1 MSLPERHLSGIGQCL
16 DGHMK
21 ISLSTRKITG
31 LGTLALVTSLL
42 VSLLVPSAQAATYS
56 LPNAPTNVTSYLG
69 AKGVVVRWTPG
80 ADVEPGI
87 TGYVVS
93 AGAGSCP
100 IFVPAKNNNVVTMP
114 VVTGQPAGTPV
125 VQAVNAYG
133 FSKPAASKKSY
144 TAAELAT
151 VSSSN
156 NKAVQV
162 LQLSDLH
169 GAIEVGGSFGAP
181 LLVSNWN
188 ADRKANAAT
197 VAFTSGD
204 NIGAAPPISTEF
216 EEIPT
221 IETLNAM
228 KLDAGAFGNHEHDR
242 NLAHVQ
248 KIIGASDFRWIVSN
262 YDEGSL
268 SVLKSGTKQTKTF
281 TIIERGGLKIGV
293 VGSNTPETIEQVFPG
308 NLDYTDASGTKKTIT
323 INPGVTGINQ
333 AIVDAKAAG
342 ADIVIALLH
351 QGWQENAD
359 GVAKGVLNTMA
370 AQVKGAAA
378 IYGGHSHQTFASVI
392 PGSPRVAPVVIG
404 QTRNAGVEY
413 TRTQICMKFGKVV
426 GQSIEHVL
434 KAASATINTGT
445 LSTVT
450 TQDVAAAAMVKKYKD
465 QLSAKLDIK
474 IGQVSGVFPRGGSPA
489 VERSGE
495 TPMGN
500 YIADLMRAKYKTD
513 FAIQNGGGIRDTFP
527 AKTYIPANTALVRTG
542 SGPLDVTLGDAL
554 TVYPFGNQ
562 IATTVVTG
570 ENLWKAL
577 ENGVGGN
584 FPGDGRFPQVSG
596 LKYSFDASKPIGSR
610 IVEVTKLNGAAIAK
624 DSKEYTLT
632 TLDFLIYGGDG
643 YANVF
648 SPSQAKVKGA
658 LLDVF
663 VDALKADMAAGKVTQ
678 VPAADGRIKKVG

>member
-1 MSLPERHLSGIGQCL
+1 MNKTLS
-16 DGHMK
+16 
-21 ISLSTRKITG
+21 SRKVFS
-31 LGTLALVTSLL
+31 LGTIALATSLL
-42 VSLLVPSAQAATYS
+42 VSLLVPTAQAATFS
-56 LPNAPTNVTSYLG
+56 LPNAPTSVTSYLG
-69 AKGVVVRWTPG
+69 ANGVVVRWIPG
-80 ADVEPGI
+80 ENVDPGV

-93 AGAGSCP
+93 AGVGSCP
-100 IFVPAKNNNVVTMP
+100 IFVPAKNNTVVTMP
-114 VVTGQPAGTPV
+114 VVIGQPAGIPV
-125 VQAVNAYG
+125 VRAVNAYG
-133 FSKPAASKKSY
+133 FSKPTASNKSY
-144 TAAELAT
+144 TAAQLAT
-151 VSSSN
+151 VAN
-156 NKAVQV
+156 AGNKAVQV

-169 GAIEVGGSFGAP
+169 GAIEVGNSFGAP

-188 ADRKANAAT
+188 ADRTANPAT

-216 EEIPT
+216 EELPT

-242 NLAHVQ
+242 NLAHLQ
-248 KIIGASDFRWIVSN
+248 KVIGASDFQWVVSN
-262 YDEGSL
+262 YNPDSL
-268 SVLKSGTKQTKTF
+268 DALKSGTKQAKSF
-281 TIIERGGLKIGV
+281 TIIERGGVKIGV
-293 VGSNTPETIEQVFPG
+293 VGANTPETIEQVFPG
-308 NLDYTDASGTKKTIT
+308 NLDYTDASGAKKTIT
-323 INPGVTGINQ
+323 IDPGVSGVNQ

-342 ADIVIALLH
+342 AEIVIALIH

-359 GVAKGVLNTMA
+359 GGAKGVLNTMA
-370 AQVKGAAA
+370 AQIKGAAA
-378 IYGGHSHQTFASVI
+378 IYGGHSHQTFATVI
-392 PGSPRVAPVVIG
+392 PGTSRVAPVVIG
-404 QTRNAGVEY
+404 QTRNSGVEY
-413 TRTQICMKFGKVV
+413 TRTQICMKYGKVV

-434 KAASATINTGT
+434 KAASTTINTGVV
-445 LSTVT
+445 STVT

-465 QLSAKLDIK
+465 QLTVRLDIK
-474 IGQVSGVFPRGGSPA
+474 IGQVSGVFPRGGVPA

-513 FAIQNGGGIRDTFP
+513 FVIQNGGGIRDTFP
-527 AKTYIPANTALVRTG
+527 AKNYIPVNPALVRTG
-542 SGPLDVTLGDAL
+542 TGPLDVTLGDAL

-584 FPGDGRFPQVSG
+584 YPGDGRFPQISG
-596 LKYSFDASKPIGSR
+596 FKFSFDASKPIGSR
-610 IVEVTKLNGAAIAK
+610 IVSVTKLDGTAIAK

-643 YANVF
+643 YVNVF
-648 SPSQAKVKGA
+648 SPTKAKVQGA

-663 VDALKADMAAGKVTQ
+663 TDALKADMAAGKVTQ
-678 VPAADGRIKKVG
+678 VPVADGRIKKVG

>member
-1 MSLPERHLSGIGQCL
+1 MNKTLSN
-16 DGHMK
+16 
-21 ISLSTRKITG
+21 RKIFS
-31 LGTLALVTSLL
+31 LGTIALATSLL
-42 VSLLVPSAQAATYS
+42 VSLVVPTAQAVTYS
-56 LPNAPTNVTSYLG
+56 LPNAPTNVTSYIG

-100 IFVPAKNNNVVTMP
+100 IFVPAKAHNVVTMP
-114 VVTGQPAGTPV
+114 VVVGQPAGRPV

-133 FSKPAASKKSY
+133 FSKPAASNKSY
-144 TAAELAT
+144 TAAELAV

-169 GAIEVGGSFGAP
+169 GAIEVGNSFGAP
-181 LLVSNWN
+181 LLVSNFD

-216 EEIPT
+216 EELPT

-248 KIIGASDFRWIVSN
+248 KVIGASDFQWVVSN
-262 YDEGSL
+262 YNTDSL
-268 SVLKSGTKQTKTF
+268 AALKSGTKQAKTY
-281 TIIERGGLKIGV
+281 TIIERAGLKIGV
-293 VGSNTPETIEQVFPG
+293 VGANTPETIEQVFPG
-308 NLDYTDASGTKKTIT
+308 NLDYTDASGAKKTIT

-342 ADIVIALLH
+342 ADLVIALIH

-370 AQVKGAAA
+370 AQIKGAAA
-378 IYGGHSHQTFASVI
+378 IYGGHSHQTFATVI
-392 PGSPRVAPVVIG
+392 PSSPRVAPVVLG

-434 KAASATINTGT
+434 KAAAPTINTGVV
-445 LSTVT
+445 STVT
-450 TQDVAAAAMVKKYKD
+450 TQDVAAAALVKKYKD
-465 QLSAKLDIK
+465 QLSVRLDIK
-474 IGQVSGVFPRGGSPA
+474 IGQVSGVFPRGGTPA

-527 AKTYIPANTALVRTG
+527 ARTYIPANTALVRTG
-542 SGPLDVTLGDAL
+542 TGPLDVTLGDAL

-596 LKYSFDASKPIGSR
+596 FKYSFDSSKPIGSR
-610 IVEVTKLNGAAIAK
+610 IVEVTELDGTPIAK

-643 YANVF
+643 YLNVF

>member
-1 MSLPERHLSGIGQCL
+1 MKTKTHKSL
-16 DGHMK
+16 
-21 ISLSTRKITG
+21 G
-31 LGTLALVTSLL
+31 LGTIALVTSLL
-42 VSLLVPSAQAATYS
+42 VSLLVPSAQANTYS
-56 LPNAPTNVTSYLG
+56 LPNAPTNVTSHLS
-69 AKGVVVRWTPG
+69 ARGVVVEWTP
-80 ADVEPGI
+80 ATDVQPAV

-93 AGAGSCP
+93 AGPGSCP
-100 IFVPAKNNNVVTMP
+100 IFVPAKNRNFITMP
-114 VVTGQPAGTPV
+114 VVVGQPAGTPV

-133 FSKPAASKKSY
+133 FSKPALSNRSY
-144 TAAELAT
+144 TKEQLAKSASP
-151 VSSSN
+151 V

-169 GAIEVGGSFGAP
+169 GAIEVGTSFGAP
-181 LLVSNWN
+181 LLVSNWE
-188 ADRKANAAT
+188 ADRKANPVT

-216 EEIPT
+216 EELPT
-221 IETLNAM
+221 IETLNSM
-228 KLDAGAFGNHEHDR
+228 KLDVATFGNHEHDR
-242 NLAHVQ
+242 NLAHLQ
-248 KIIGASDFRWIVSN
+248 KVIGASDFQWVVSN
-262 YDEGSL
+262 YNAESL
-268 SVLKSGTKQTKTF
+268 AALKSGTKQAKNF
-281 TIIERGGLKIGV
+281 TIVDRGGVKIGV

-308 NLDYTDASGTKKTIT
+308 NLDYTDASGAKKTIT
-323 INPGVTGINQ
+323 INPGVAGINQ
-333 AIVDAKAAG
+333 AIKDAKAAG
-342 ADIVIALLH
+342 ADIVLAIIH

-359 GVAKGVLNTMA
+359 GIAKGVLNSMA
-370 AQVKGAAA
+370 SEIKGAAA

-392 PGSPRVAPVVIG
+392 PGNVRVAPVVIG

-413 TRTQICMKFGKVV
+413 TRTQICMKYGKVV

-434 KAASATINTGT
+434 KSASATINTGT

-450 TQDVAAAAMVKKYKD
+450 TQDVAAAALVKKYKD
-465 QLSAKLDIK
+465 QLTSKLDVK
-474 IGQVSGVFPRGGSPA
+474 IGQVSGVFPRGGTPA

-527 AKTYIPANTALVRTG
+527 AKTYIPANTSLVRTG

-584 FPGDGRFPQVSG
+584 YPGDGRFPQISG
-596 LKYSFDASKPIGSR
+596 FNFSFDASKPVGSR
-610 IVEVTKLNGAAIAK
+610 IVAVTKLDGTAIAK

-632 TLDFLIYGGDG
+632 TLDFVIYGGDG
-643 YANVF
+643 YVNVF
-648 SPSQAKVKGA
+648 TPSKAKVKGA
-658 LLDVF
+658 LLDLF

-678 VPAADGRIKKVG
+678 LPVADGRIKKVG

>member
-1 MSLPERHLSGIGQCL
+1 MNRTLLA
-16 DGHMK
+16 
-21 ISLSTRKITG
+21 RKIRS
-31 LGTLALVTSLL
+31 LGTIALATSLL
-42 VSLLVPSAQAATYS
+42 VSLLVPTAQANTFS
-56 LPNAPTNVTSYLG
+56 LPNAPTSVTSYIG
-69 AKGVVVRWTPG
+69 ASGVVVRWIPG
-80 ADVEPGI
+80 ADVNPGI

-93 AGAGSCP
+93 AGPGSCP
-100 IFVPAKNNNVVTMP
+100 IFVPARNNNVVTMP
-114 VVTGQPAGTPV
+114 VVIGQPAGTPV
-125 VQAVNAYG
+125 VRAVNAYG
-133 FSKPAASKKSY
+133 FSKPTASSKSY
-144 TAAELAT
+144 TAAQLAT
-151 VSSSN
+151 VANPN

-169 GAIEVGGSFGAP
+169 GAIEVGNSFGAP
-181 LLVSNWN
+181 LLVSNWD
-188 ADRKANAAT
+188 ADRKANVAT

-216 EEIPT
+216 EELPT

-242 NLAHVQ
+242 NLAHLQ
-248 KIIGASDFRWIVSN
+248 KVIGASDFQWVVSN
-262 YDEGSL
+262 YNADSL
-268 SVLKSGTKQTKTF
+268 DVLKSGTKQAKTY
-281 TIIERGGLKIGV
+281 TIIERGGVKIGV
-293 VGSNTPETIEQVFPG
+293 VGANTPETIEQVFPG
-308 NLDYTDASGTKKTIT
+308 NLDYTDAAGAKKTIT
-323 INPGVTGINQ
+323 IDPGVTGVNQ

-342 ADIVIALLH
+342 AEIVIALIH
-351 QGWQENAD
+351 QGWQENSD
-359 GVAKGVLNTMA
+359 GGAKGVLNTMA
-370 AQVKGAAA
+370 AQIKGAAA
-378 IYGGHSHQTFASVI
+378 IYGGHSHQTFATVI
-392 PGSPRVAPVVIG
+392 PGTTRVAPVVIG
-404 QTRNAGVEY
+404 QTRNSGVEY
-413 TRTQICMKFGKVV
+413 TRTQICIKNGKVV

-434 KAASATINTGT
+434 KSASTTINTGV

-465 QLSAKLDIK
+465 QLTVRLDIK
-474 IGQVSGVFPRGGSPA
+474 IGQVSGVFPRGGTPA

-500 YIADLMRAKYKTD
+500 FIADLMRAKYKTD

-527 AKTYIPANTALVRTG
+527 AKTYVPVNPALVRTG
-542 SGPLDVTLGDAL
+542 TGPLDVTLGDAL
-554 TVYPFGNQ
+554 TVFPFGNQ
-562 IATTVVTG
+562 IATTTVTG

-596 LKYSFDASKPIGSR
+596 FKFSFDASKPIGSR
-610 IVEVTKLNGAAIAK
+610 IVEVTKLDGTAIAK

-632 TLDFLIYGGDG
+632 TLDFVIYGGDG
-643 YANVF
+643 YVNVF
-648 SPSQAKVKGA
+648 SPAQAKVQGA

>member
-1 MSLPERHLSGIGQCL
+1 MDKTLSSRRIF
-16 DGHMK
+16 
-21 ISLSTRKITG
+21 SW
-31 LGTLALVTSLL
+31 GTIALATSLL
-42 VSLLVPSAQAATYS
+42 VSLLVPTAQAVTYS
-56 LPNAPTNVTSYLG
+56 LPNAPTSVTSYIG
-69 AKGVVVRWTPG
+69 AKGVVVRWIPG
-80 ADVEPGI
+80 DSVEPGI

-100 IFVPAKNNNVVTMP
+100 IFVPAKNNTVVTMP
-114 VVTGQPAGTPV
+114 VVVGQPAGTPV
-125 VQAVNAYG
+125 VRAVNAYG
-133 FSKPAASKKSY
+133 FSKPTASKKSY

-151 VSSSN
+151 VANSG

-169 GAIEVGGSFGAP
+169 GAIEVGNSFGAP

-188 ADRKANAAT
+188 ADRTANPAT

-216 EEIPT
+216 EELPT

-242 NLAHVQ
+242 NLAHLQ
-248 KIIGASDFRWIVSN
+248 KVIGASDFQWVVSN
-262 YDEGSL
+262 YNPDSL
-268 SVLKSGTKQTKTF
+268 DALKSGTKQAKNF
-281 TIIERGGLKIGV
+281 TIIERGGVKIGV
-293 VGSNTPETIEQVFPG
+293 VGANTPETIEQVFPG
-308 NLDYTDASGTKKTIT
+308 NLDYTDATGAKKTIT
-323 INPGVTGINQ
+323 IDPGVAGVNQ

-342 ADIVIALLH
+342 AEIVIALIH

-359 GVAKGVLNTMA
+359 GGAKGVLNSMA
-370 AQVKGAAA
+370 AQIKGAAA
-378 IYGGHSHQTFASVI
+378 IYGGHSHQTFATLI
-392 PGSPRVAPVVIG
+392 PGTSRVAPVVIG
-404 QTRNAGVEY
+404 QTRNSGVEY
-413 TRTQICMKFGKVV
+413 TRTQICMKYGKVV

-434 KAASATINTGT
+434 KAASTTINTGIV
-445 LSTVT
+445 STVT

-465 QLSAKLDIK
+465 QLTAKLDIK
-474 IGQVSGVFPRGGSPA
+474 IGQVSGVFPRGGVPA

-513 FAIQNGGGIRDTFP
+513 FVIQNGGGIRDTFP
-527 AKTYIPANTALVRTG
+527 AKNYVPVNTALVRTG
-542 SGPLDVTLGDAL
+542 TGPLDVTLGDAL

-584 FPGDGRFPQVSG
+584 YPGDGRFPQISG
-596 LKYSFDASKPIGSR
+596 FKFSFDASKPIGSR
-610 IVEVTKLNGAAIAK
+610 IVSVTKLDGTEIAK

-643 YANVF
+643 YLNVF
-648 SPSQAKVKGA
+648 SPTKAKVQGA

-663 VDALKADMAAGKVTQ
+663 TDALKADMAAGKVTQ
-678 VPAADGRIKKVG
+678 VPVADGRIKKVG